1 MQGEADLVEEI
12 ARVASLTRS
21 SQGKPLTRPAGVARP
36 ILTPMQRRE
45 GQVRRRIAAL
55 GFNECVTYSFI
66 DRAAAE
72 LFGGG
77 GEAVRL
83 ENPISSEMSHL
94 RPDLLPGLLRAAARN
109 QARGFAD
116 LALFEIG
123 QVFPG
128 GEPGEQ
134 ALLADRP
141 PHRRDRTA
149 QPARHPP
156 PGRPL
161 GRPRR
166 RRGRARRDRRAR
178 RR

>member
-1 MQGEADLVEEI
+1 MA
-12 ARVASLTRS
+12 
-21 SQGKPLTRPAGVARP
+21 KP

-45 GQVRRRIAAL
+45 GQARRRIAAL
-55 GFNECVTYSFI
+55 GYDECVTYSFI

-83 ENPISSEMSHL
+83 ENPISSEMSHM

-109 QARGFAD
+109 QARGFLD

-123 QVFPG
+123 HAFPG

-134 ALLADRP
+134 ALHAAGVRVGASAA
-141 PHRRDRTA
+141 A
-149 QPARHPP
+149 QSARAPA
-156 PGRPL
+156 GRSTSGTPAPT
-161 GRPRR
+161 PRR
-166 RRGRARRDRRAR
+166 RSRRSGR
-178 RR
+178 RRR

>member
-1 MQGEADLVEEI
+1 
-12 ARVASLTRS
+12 
-21 SQGKPLTRPAGVARP
+21 
-36 ILTPMQRRE
+36 MQRRE
-45 GQVRRRIAAL
+45 GQARRRIAAL

-77 GEAVRL
+77 AEAVRL

-141 PHRRDRTA
+141 ARRRHRARATRTA
-149 QPARHPP
+149 PAGRSTSGTPAPTPRRRSPP
-156 PGRPL
+156 SA
-161 GRPRR
+161 RPRR
-166 RRGRARRDRRAR
+166 
-178 RR
+178 

>member
-1 MQGEADLVEEI
+1 
-12 ARVASLTRS
+12 
-21 SQGKPLTRPAGVARP
+21 
-36 ILTPMQRRE
+36 MQRRE
-45 GQVRRRIAAL
+45 GQARRRIAAL
-55 GFNECVTYSFI
+55 GFNEAVTYSFI
-66 DRAAAE
+66 DRAAAA
-72 LFGGG
+72 LFGGAS
-77 GEAVRL
+77 EAVRL

-134 ALLADRP
+134 VLLATGLARRRHRP
-141 PHRRDRTA
+141 A
-149 QPARHPP
+149 QPARQPP

-166 RRGRARRDRRAR
+166 RRGRARRHRRAR
-178 RR
+178 RP